1 MNPFLA
7 LEFIAKFIHI
17 YINNNF
23 ELKLS
28 LKKMQAK
35 RDECLAEIMQII
47 SDDKSVLLLQTI
59 FLASGD
65 TSEVLRTRLKLGR
78 KQYYSKMSRMS
89 KAGLVKRQK
98 GGYFVTAFG
107 KVIYD
112 AHRLLAN
119 AVKNHWKLK
128 AIDSLGNYDLLS
140 KQERVKI
147 IERMIGNQQIR
158 QILLSLDF

>member
-1 MNPFLA
+1 MFL
-7 LEFIAKFIHI
+7 
-17 YINNNF
+17 NN
-23 ELKLS
+23 K
-28 LKKMQAK
+28 QAK
-35 RDECLAEIMQII
+35 RDDESIYERLAEIIQII

-65 TSEVLRTRLKLGR
+65 TSKVLRTRLKLGR

-98 GGYFVTAFG
+98 GRYFVTAFG

-112 AHRLLAN
+112 AHRLLVS

-128 AIDSLGNYDLLS
+128 AIDSLGNQILLP
-140 KQERVKI
+140 KEERAKI

-158 QILLSLDF
+158 QILISPDF

>member
-1 MNPFLA
+1 MF
-7 LEFIAKFIHI
+7 
-17 YINNNF
+17 INN
-23 ELKLS
+23 K
-28 LKKMQAK
+28 QAK
-35 RDECLAEIMQII
+35 RDDESTYKRLAEIIQII

-98 GGYFVTAFG
+98 GRYFVTAFG

-112 AHRLLAN
+112 AHRLLVS
-119 AVKNHWKLK
+119 AVKNYWKLK
-128 AIDSLGNYDLLS
+128 AIDSLGNLILLP
-140 KQERVKI
+140 KEERANV
-147 IERMIGNQQIR
+147 IERIINNQQIR
-158 QILLSLDF
+158 QILLSPDFSPRYQ

>member
-1 MNPFLA
+1 LFL
-7 LEFIAKFIHI
+7 
-17 YINNNF
+17 NN
-23 ELKLS
+23 K
-28 LKKMQAK
+28 QAK
-35 RDECLAEIMQII
+35 RDDESIYERLADTLQII

-65 TSEVLRTRLKLGR
+65 TSKVLRTRLKLGR

-98 GGYFVTAFG
+98 GRYFVTAFG

-112 AHRLLAN
+112 AHRLLVS

-128 AIDSLGNYDLLS
+128 AIDSLGNQILLP
-140 KQERVKI
+140 KEERAKI

-158 QILLSLDF
+158 QILLSPDF

>member
-1 MNPFLA
+1 MKHLY
-7 LEFIAKFIHI
+7 K
-17 YINNNF
+17 
-23 ELKLS
+23 
-28 LKKMQAK
+28 QAK
-35 RDECLAEIMQII
+35 RDDESSYERLAEIIQII

-89 KAGLVKRQK
+89 KAGLLKRQK
-98 GGYFVTAFG
+98 GRYFVTAFG

-112 AHRLLAN
+112 AHRLLVN

-128 AIDSLGNYDLLS
+128 AIDSLGDQILLLP
-140 KQERVKI
+140 KEERVKI

-158 QILLSLDF
+158 QILLSPDF

>member
-1 MNPFLA
+1 MM
-7 LEFIAKFIHI
+7 
-17 YINNNF
+17 
-23 ELKLS
+23 
-28 LKKMQAK
+28 LKKQAK
-35 RDECLAEIMQII
+35 PDAESTFERLAEIIQII

-112 AHRLLAN
+112 AHRLLVS

-128 AIDSLGNYDLLS
+128 AIDSLNVANQGLVPND
-140 KQERVKI
+140 ERVKI
-147 IERMIGNQQIR
+147 IESMIANEQIR
-158 QILLSLDF
+158 QILLSPDF

>member
-1 MNPFLA
+1 LF
-7 LEFIAKFIHI
+7 
-17 YINNNF
+17 INN
-23 ELKLS
+23 K
-28 LKKMQAK
+28 QAK
-35 RDECLAEIMQII
+35 RDDESTYKRLAEIIQII

-98 GGYFVTAFG
+98 GRYFVTAFG
-107 KVIYD
+107 KVICD
-112 AHRLLAN
+112 AHRLLVS

-128 AIDSLGNYDLLS
+128 AIDSLGNEILLPNE
-140 KQERVKI
+140 ERAKI

-158 QILLSLDF
+158 QILLSPDF

>member
-1 MNPFLA
+1 MKHLY
-7 LEFIAKFIHI
+7 K
-17 YINNNF
+17 
-23 ELKLS
+23 
-28 LKKMQAK
+28 QAR
-35 RDECLAEIMQII
+35 RDDESTYERLAEIIQII

-89 KAGLVKRQK
+89 KAGLLKRQN
-98 GGYFVTAFG
+98 GRYFVTAFG

-112 AHRLLAN
+112 AHRLLAS
-119 AVKNHWKLK
+119 AVKNHWKLV
-128 AIDSLGNYDLLS
+128 AIDSLGNQILLLP
-140 KQERVKI
+140 KEERVKI

-158 QILLSLDF
+158 QILLSSDF

>member
-1 MNPFLA
+1 MKHLY
-7 LEFIAKFIHI
+7 K
-17 YINNNF
+17 
-23 ELKLS
+23 
-28 LKKMQAK
+28 QARRDDESTYK
-35 RDECLAEIMQII
+35 RLAEIIQII

-89 KAGLVKRQK
+89 KAGLLKRQK
-98 GGYFVTAFG
+98 GRYFVTAFG

-112 AHRLLAN
+112 AHRLLVS
-119 AVKNHWKLK
+119 AVKNHWKLE
-128 AIDSLGNYDLLS
+128 AIDSLGNQILLLP
-140 KQERVKI
+140 KEERVKI

-158 QILLSLDF
+158 QILLSPDF

>member
-1 MNPFLA
+1 MFL
-7 LEFIAKFIHI
+7 
-17 YINNNF
+17 NN
-23 ELKLS
+23 K
-28 LKKMQAK
+28 QAK
-35 RDECLAEIMQII
+35 RDDEAIYERLAEIIQII

-65 TSEVLRTRLKLGR
+65 TSKVLRTRSKLGR

-98 GGYFVTAFG
+98 GRYFVTAFG

-112 AHRLLAN
+112 AHRLLVS
-119 AVKNHWKLK
+119 AVKNHWKLE
-128 AIDSLGNYDLLS
+128 AIDSLGNQILLLP
-140 KQERVKI
+140 KEERVKI

-158 QILLSLDF
+158 QILLSPDF

>member
-1 MNPFLA
+1 MKHLY
-7 LEFIAKFIHI
+7 K
-17 YINNNF
+17 
-23 ELKLS
+23 
-28 LKKMQAK
+28 QAK
-35 RDECLAEIMQII
+35 RDDESSYERLAEIIQII

-89 KAGLVKRQK
+89 KAGLLKRQK
-98 GGYFVTAFG
+98 GRYFVTAFG

-112 AHRLLAN
+112 AHRLLVS

-128 AIDSLGNYDLLS
+128 AIDSLGDQILLLP
-140 KQERVKI
+140 KEERVKI

-158 QILLSLDF
+158 QILLSPDF

>member
-1 MNPFLA
+1 MFL
-7 LEFIAKFIHI
+7 
-17 YINNNF
+17 NN
-23 ELKLS
+23 K
-28 LKKMQAK
+28 QAK
-35 RDECLAEIMQII
+35 RDDESIYERLADTLQII

-65 TSEVLRTRLKLGR
+65 TSKVLRTRLKLGR

-98 GGYFVTAFG
+98 GRYFVTAFG

-112 AHRLLAN
+112 VHRLLVT

-128 AIDSLGNYDLLS
+128 AIDSLGNQILLP
-140 KQERVKI
+140 KEERAKI

-158 QILLSLDF
+158 QILLSPDF

>member
-1 MNPFLA
+1 MKKH
-7 LEFIAKFIHI
+7 AKPIDESI
-17 YINNNF
+17 Y
-23 ELKLS
+23 E
-28 LKKMQAK
+28 
-35 RDECLAEIMQII
+35 RLAEKMRII

-78 KQYYSKMSRMS
+78 KQYYSRMSRIS

-98 GGYFVTAFG
+98 GRYFVTAFG
-107 KVIYD
+107 KVVYD
-112 AHRLLAN
+112 AQRLLVS

-128 AIDSLGNYDLLS
+128 AIDSLGDHDLLP
-140 KQERVKI
+140 KEERVKI

-158 QILLSLDF
+158 QILLSPYL